1 MTVYAIA
8 QGKVE
13 DRERFN
19 QYLTEATPTLTAH
32 NAKVLA
38 LDESPVIVEGN
49 VDYPRTV
56 VIEFES
62 EAAFRR
68 WYDSPEY
75 TAARQTRLDAAQG
88 TFILVKAL
96 QIEA

>member
-8 QGKVE
+8 QGKIE

-19 QYLTEATPTLTAH
+19 QYSAEATPTLIAPDA
-32 NAKVLA
+32 NVLA
-38 LDESPVIVEGN
+38 LDESPVIVEGS

-62 EAAFRR
+62 ETAFRR

-75 TAARQTRLDAAQG
+75 TAAREHRLDAAKG

-96 QIEA
+96 